1 MSHRRRPV
9 ALRTAAA
16 LFLAAAVVAPGVS
29 AQQPTPRAGTPAPAA
44 PPAPPANPA
53 DVKSVDAILAALYD
67 VISGPAGQKRDWN
80 RFASLFYPGARLVPS
95 GPRQGGGFGARVI
108 TPEEYAQRT
117 GPLLERDGFFEK
129 EIARKTE
136 QYGNVVHAFST
147 YESRGRANDPTPFAR
162 GINSIQLFN
171 DGTRW
176 WVLSI
181 FWEGERPEN
190 PIPAKY
196 LP

>member
-1 MSHRRRPV
+1 MSRRSFAP
-9 ALRTAAA
+9 LAAA
-16 LFLAAAVVAPGVS
+16 LLLALPAASV
-29 AQQPTPRAGTPAPAA
+29 AQQPPTTPPAAQPA
-44 PPAPPANPA
+44 PPAPPAARPE
-53 DVKSVDAILAALYD
+53 DVSSVDAIVKALYAS
-67 VISGPAGQKRDWN
+67 ISGAAGEKRDWN
-80 RFASLFYPGARLVPS
+80 RFHSLFYPGARLIPS

-108 TPEEYAQRT
+108 TPAEYVERSGAM
-117 GPLLERDGFFEK
+117 LERDGFYEQ
-129 EIARKTE
+129 EIKRVTE
-136 QYGNVVHAFST
+136 QFGNVVHTFST
-147 YESRGRANDPTPFAR
+147 YESRRALSDPTPFMR

-181 FWEGERPEN
+181 FWQQESPTQ